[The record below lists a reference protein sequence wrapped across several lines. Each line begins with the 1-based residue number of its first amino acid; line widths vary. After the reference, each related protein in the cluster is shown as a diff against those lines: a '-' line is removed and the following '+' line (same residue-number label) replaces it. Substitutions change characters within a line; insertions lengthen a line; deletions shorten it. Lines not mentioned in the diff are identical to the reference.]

1 MNKTAN
7 IFGNGRFARQLV
19 FEKLGQGISRAILV
33 STFSELHALCS
44 CLTTISIEYR
54 PSLKFT
60 RNFFVKFSASLNYI
74 VNPKIDFFGIL
85 LLSEILLISKHAKY
99 FAEKK
104 RPWNQ
109 ALRSIQT
116 GRDLARRR
124 EFSMTFNFNIFQCF
138 SNIRNHLSNFSY
150 LICISCKIFIR

>member
-1 MNKTAN
+1 VNKTAN
-7 IFGNGRFARQLV
+7 IFGNGLFARQLV

-33 STFSELHALCS
+33 STFSELCS

-60 RNFFVKFSASLNYI
+60 RKFFVKFSASPNYI

-116 GRDLARRR
+116 GRDLATRR

-150 LICISCKIFIR
+150 LICISCKNFIR